1 MKKLLPVLLCAAML
15 LCLLPLEARAAA
27 AAWDG
32 TVDISWYDP
41 AQTEYTID
49 TPAKLAG
56 LAALVN
62 GMADPAAKAI
72 VGDRSYLVS
81 KKVDNV
87 MLVGAGGGYF
97 YRKNM
102 AEKRIGRT
110 EEYAK
115 KLLDDATRKAAETKK
130 EMEIEAKEEVLRL
143 KTKLDDEIRTRRAEM
158 QRSER
163 RVNQREEMLDKKM
176 DNLEKREEAINQKS
190 EQTQALYDEAE
201 QLRDKQ
207 VKELERIAGM
217 T

>member
-1 MKKLLPVLLCAAML
+1 MDL
-15 LCLLPLEARAAA
+15 
-27 AAWDG
+27 
-32 TVDISWYDP
+32 I
-41 AQTEYTID
+41 
-49 TPAKLAG
+49 LAI
-56 LAALVN
+56 ALMVVF
-62 GMADPAAKAI
+62 A
-72 VGDRSYLVS
+72 
-81 KKVDNV
+81 
-87 MLVGAGGGYF
+87 LVGAGGGYF

-190 EQTQALYDEAE
+190 RADAGPLRRGRAAARQAGEG
-201 QLRDKQ
+201 
-207 VKELERIAGM
+207 AG
-217 T
+217 THRRHDPG